1 MDADF
6 RQLFCEATGCR
17 PADFERRMFSRCLF
31 RHAVAFKWLIRNKEE
46 FFRED
51 LEMLRDI
58 GSARNTPEVISEL
71 NRFYGR
77 NRRDKSILRTQ
88 FFVRISGK
96 RVLRVYRDLAAAHA
110 LDAPL
115 SAPAPRAAG

>member
-6 RQLFCEATGCR
+6 RQLFCNATGCR
-17 PADFERRMFSRCLF
+17 PAEFEKRMFRKCLF
-31 RHAVAFKWLIRNKEE
+31 RHAAPLAWFIRDKAA

-58 GSARNTPEVISEL
+58 ASARTTQEVISEL

-88 FFVRISGK
+88 FFIRISGK
-96 RVLRVYRDLAAAHA
+96 RVLRTYRQLVAEEDESPALPPLQSLA
-110 LDAPL
+110 
-115 SAPAPRAAG
+115 